1 MLDKLEAQ
9 VYYNYANH
17 VMDNVTL
24 RSPGSGGMGGHG
36 GHGGMSMGGH
46 GGHMMS
52 SGMTMQLDRRT
63 VGGRV
68 IGTGSGRT

>member
-1 MLDKLEAQ
+1 MRVEKSNIGEVLDKLEAQ

-36 GHGGMSMGGH
+36 AMA
-46 GGHMMS
+46 
-52 SGMTMQLDRRT
+52 
-63 VGGRV
+63 V
-68 IGTGSGRT
+68 